1 MTAAL
6 IIVIVILGGALAA
19 LTAPRL
25 RRRTRRSSPPPL
37 PAPASDRRILFPFV
51 AEDLS
56 ERALAA
62 ALRLAVAEQATLV
75 AVFLARVSLDL
86 PLDAP
91 LPHQCSMAVPLLEVI
106 EQRAIEAGVAVDSRI
121 ERGRN
126 RRHALRQAIANE
138 RFDRI
143 VIAAASHGSPGFD
156 ADDVAWLLENAS
168 GEIVVL
174 RPRPDGTK
182 AAQPAERRPGPPRS
196 SRSEPLLNRVGEM
209 AGSR

>member
-6 IIVIVILGGALAA
+6 IAVIVILVVALAVLA
-19 LTAPRL
+19 APRI
-25 RRRTRRSSPPPL
+25 RHRTRE
-37 PAPASDRRILFPFV
+37 PAPAPGGPSARRILFPFV

-56 ERALAA
+56 QRALDA

-75 AVFLARVSLDL
+75 PVFLARVSLDL

-91 LPHQCSMAVPLLEVI
+91 LPSQCAMAVPLLEAV
-106 EQRAIEAGVAVDSRI
+106 EQRATEAGVPVDSRI

-126 RRHALRQAIANE
+126 RRHALRQAIATE

-143 VIAAASHGSPGFD
+143 VMAAASGGNPGFE
-156 ADDVAWLLENAS
+156 ADDVAWLIGNAP

-174 RPRPDGTK
+174 RPGADDARKAESPARP
-182 AAQPAERRPGPPRS
+182 PAPPRVL
-196 SRSEPLLNRVGEM
+196 EPTVSRVGEM